1 MLIRSTELWPIPGGQ
16 LTFLAAEFR
25 DRRGSA
31 GRSAVVCCEKASRW
45 PHQSLPHFCRYIRF
59 VFPEIKPKEQTLI
72 YKASQSCLQAPDY
85 YYIFFLYLNQNI
97 SYITTLFNSFTEN
110 VSQQNACNH
119 LNTSLS
125 PFLRAYLL
133 PALDIVRTQDRML
146 KPLSS
151 SFPCNR
157 RETFQ
162 VFWSN
167 STHS

>member
-1 MLIRSTELWPIPGGQ
+1 MLT
-16 LTFLAAEFR
+16 
-25 DRRGSA
+25 GS
-31 GRSAVVCCEKASRW
+31 R
-45 PHQSLPHFCRYIRF
+45 LLYFF
-59 VFPEIKPKEQTLI
+59 
-72 YKASQSCLQAPDY
+72 
-85 YYIFFLYLNQNI
+85 FFLYLSQNI
-97 SYITTLFNSFTEN
+97 SYIPTLVNSFTEN
-110 VSQQNACNH
+110 VSQQIACNH

-162 VFWSN
+162 VSWSS
-167 STHS
+167 STHSYNQTGQMKDRHEALHLITILSQLLLNAKWRLQAQLSEGFFFFSHHLVKIII